1 VTGRKKERGNLCV
14 CTCVSLYIKKIYFVY
29 IGKQR
34 GTEKERQRDRKNERE
49 RGRDRERMCG
59 SGKQGEIHFSVKL
72 PE

>member
-1 VTGRKKERGNLCV
+1 MCLYMR
-14 CTCVSLYIKKIYFVY
+14 VSIY